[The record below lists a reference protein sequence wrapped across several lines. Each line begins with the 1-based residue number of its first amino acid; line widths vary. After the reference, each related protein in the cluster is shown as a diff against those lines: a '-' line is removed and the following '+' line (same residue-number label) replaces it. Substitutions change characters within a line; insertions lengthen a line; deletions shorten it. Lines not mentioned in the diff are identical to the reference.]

1 MMLGLNLR
9 RLQMPKFIVDVEL
22 DGYDTEEEMLEHC
35 TEGAVYEALENH
47 SFTVN
52 SVKEISDD

>member
-1 MMLGLNLR
+1 M

-22 DGYDTEEEMLEHC
+22 DGYDTEEEMLKHC
-35 TEGAVYEALENH
+35 NEGAVYEALENH

-52 SVKEISDD
+52 SVKKISDD